1 VKSKP
6 GSGPGFLTEA
16 STANIS
22 EIQMYEN
29 FYRLT
34 ASPFQITPDS
44 DFFYVTS
51 KHENALAYLRY
62 GLIQKA
68 GFTLLTGEIGT
79 GKTTVVLYFL
89 RRYCR
94 KMKTALVSNTNIS
107 ADQLLILILK
117 KFGLSAE
124 GTEKS
129 EQLEM
134 LNQFLLKN
142 HSKNLRTLL
151 VIDEAQNLS
160 LESLEEIR
168 MLSNFQHNGNLL
180 LQIVLVGQPEFR
192 ARLKSP
198 RLANISQRISA
209 SYHLTALSYSESYRY
224 IAYRLKKAGGSP
236 GLFTPEAK
244 NLIYK
249 TAAGI
254 PRTINLLADAAL
266 VYGFAEELQTINVE
280 IVEKAVKDKDGLG
293 IDFDSEYADSVLCA
307 PMATVETDNDAFHRL
322 QKLEVDL
329 DNLQNQVNRQNKES
343 DRKLKLFKDALAKK
357 LRSLILQE
365 RARTDN
371 RIKNYQ
377 KLIRQKKAAG
387 IDPVEEN
394 ISKVILM
401 NRNKE

>member
-1 VKSKP
+1 
-6 GSGPGFLTEA
+6 
-16 STANIS
+16 
-22 EIQMYEN
+22 MYEK
-29 FYRLT
+29 FYRLKEN
-34 ASPFQITPDS
+34 PFQLTPNS
-44 DFFYVTS
+44 KFFYLTS

-89 RRYCR
+89 DHYCR
-94 KMKTALVSNTNIS
+94 DMKAALISNTNIS

-117 KFGLSAE
+117 KFGLSPE

-129 EQLEM
+129 KQIEM
-134 LNQFLLKN
+134 LNQFLLDNYSRK
-142 HSKNLRTLL
+142 LRTLL
-151 VIDEAQNLS
+151 VLDEAQNLS

-168 MLSNFQHNGNLL
+168 MLSNFQYNGDLL

-192 ARLKSP
+192 SRLKSP

-224 IAYRLKKAGGSP
+224 IAYRLKKAGGNA
-236 GLFTPEAK
+236 GLFSPEAK

-266 VYGFAEELQTINVE
+266 VYGFAEELQTINAD
-280 IVEKAVKDKDGLG
+280 IVEKAIKDKGGLG
-293 IDFDSEYADSVLCA
+293 IDFDSEYADSVLSA
-307 PMATVETDNDAFHRL
+307 PMETAATDTETFDRL
-322 QKLEVDL
+322 QKFENDLNILQEKVD
-329 DNLQNQVNRQNKES
+329 RQNKES
-343 DRKLKLFKDALAKK
+343 EHKLKLFKNALAVK
-357 LRSLILQE
+357 LKSLILQE
-365 RARTDN
+365 RERTDK
-371 RIKNYQ
+371 RIKSYN
-377 KLIRQKKAAG
+377 KLMRQRIASDT
-387 IDPVEEN
+387 DPGSEN
-394 ISKVILM
+394 VSKVILM